1 MLGSTVLGLGV
12 LCTCHSGCNTPLS
25 LPFTWPETS
34 AGHGVGLMGSALTAQ
49 LQQGLILTTLAASA
63 LDFLIHCLVWGEGQE
78 GRLHPFPFDSLCFC
92 EPN

>member
-1 MLGSTVLGLGV
+1 
-12 LCTCHSGCNTPLS
+12 
-25 LPFTWPETS
+25 
-34 AGHGVGLMGSALTAQ
+34 MGSALTAQ